1 MTSSAQFPSYH
12 CDKCGMEFSNIVEL
26 EDHKRQLNHW
36 VYLAWYRLTIN
47 KLKMSL
53 QISYKWLECGY

>member
-26 EDHKRQLNHW
+26 EDHKRQLNH
-36 VYLAWYRLTIN
+36 
-47 KLKMSL
+47 
-53 QISYKWLECGY
+53 